1 MNANK
6 PLQNVKPAIQ
16 VISNQRV
23 VISTDLAHLYD
34 VLPKVIIQVENV
46 ILFGFQMNL
55 CFNKA

>member
-1 MNANK
+1 MNANQ

-23 VISTDLAHLYD
+23 VISTNLAHLHD
-34 VLPKVIIQVENV
+34 VLPKVIIQVVNV
-46 ILFGFQMNL
+46 ILFGLQMIL